1 MPHIF
6 RSGERDNACQSEAD
20 PIHLWRHLCLHAELK
35 RAMRNPRGKTVIFGL
50 GNGNGNGW
58 ETRNRLKSLEA
69 PIPVENQTVTV
80 ASERNVEEEPSAVS
94 EYLLDLRNSLSSS
107 PSRSDLVM
115 NRGGTED
122 IDACFPLRT

>member
-1 MPHIF
+1 
-6 RSGERDNACQSEAD
+6 
-20 PIHLWRHLCLHAELK
+20 
-35 RAMRNPRGKTVIFGL
+35 MRNPRGKTVIFGL